1 MGYKCSFCG
10 AEYSQAI
17 DRARC
22 EFACDEKIKQTAEE
36 EKQKK
41 MAEERAARYDEC
53 VTVSRQAERLWNDF
67 MKDYGSCSR
76 EDEVEKA
83 IAFLKCLVY

>member
-10 AEYSQAI
+10 TEYSQAI

-22 EFACDEKIKQTAEE
+22 EFACDEKYKQAAEE

-41 MAEERAARYDEC
+41 KREERTARYEEC
-53 VTVSRQAERLWNDF
+53 VAATKQAEMLWADYLRDF
-67 MKDYGSCSR
+67 GSYAKL
-76 EDEVEKA
+76 DEAEKA
-83 IAFLKCLVY
+83 LGFLWF

>member
-22 EFACDEKIKQTAEE
+22 EFACDEKYKQAAEE
-36 EKQKK
+36 EKRKK
-41 MAEERAARYDEC
+41 MAEERAARHDEC
-53 VTVSRQAERLWNDF
+53 VAASRQSVRLWNDF

-76 EDEVEKA
+76 EDETAKS
-83 IAFLKCLVY
+83 ISFLVY

>member
-22 EFACDEKIKQTAEE
+22 EFACDEKHKQAAEE
-36 EKQKK
+36 EMKK
-41 MAEERAARYDEC
+41 RLAEERTARYEEC
-53 VTVSRQAERLWNDF
+53 VAATKRAEQLWNDYLR
-67 MKDYGSCSR
+67 DYGSYGR
-76 EDEVEKA
+76 MAEAEKA
-83 IAFLKCLVY
+83 LAFMWL

>member
-36 EKQKK
+36 EKKRQQI
-41 MAEERAARYDEC
+41 EERTVRYEEC
-53 VTVSRQAERLWNDF
+53 VAATKCAEQLWNDYL
-67 MKDYGSCSR
+67 KDYGSYGR
-76 EDEVEKA
+76 MVEAGKA
-83 IAFLKCLVY
+83 LSFLLF

>member
-22 EFACDEKIKQTAEE
+22 EFACDEKYKHAAEE
-36 EKQKK
+36 EKRKK
-41 MAEERAARYDEC
+41 LIEERTARYEEC
-53 VTVSRQAERLWNDF
+53 VAATKQAEKLWTNYL
-67 MKDYGSCSR
+67 KDYGSHGR
-76 EDEVEKA
+76 MAEAEKA
-83 IAFLKCLVY
+83 LSFLVF

>member
-17 DRARC
+17 ERARC
-22 EFACDEKIKQTAEE
+22 EFACDEKHKQTAEE

-41 MAEERAARYDEC
+41 KREERTARYEEC
-53 VTVSRQAERLWNDF
+53 VAATKHAEQLWSDYL
-67 MKDYGSCSR
+67 KDYGSYGR
-76 EDEVEKA
+76 MVEA
-83 IAFLKCLVY
+83 ERALGFLWL